1 MPNIPKNHFAK
12 ILTMPPKMKK
22 NPDDKSTIAAIS
34 KKIKDFIKHNKL
46 AVAASTTA
54 TAALAITIGYVLATT
69 GGSDYLQGQSDAT
82 INATNK
88 FIVEHGQKFMDYF
101 TQMAST
107 APSKINTFVR
117 SVLNK
122 LGHYIVYIP
131 FTSFE
136 GLSGGKLTE
145 DSPSFTDRVKK
156 MLKSIGK
163 TLYDAAISET
173 GQAIGKGAL
182 LTLILAGIAYGLG
195 PRAASAA
202 NAMIENIQNRMPRN
216 EPAVD
221 VPMSNRERLYW
232 ETVQR
237 IINSKSDPT
246 KETNA
251 LRGIRNDHFP
261 DYALYHLNHPEMMT
275 AILSGRGLKDTGG
288 GVTDYLKDKAYKYIM
303 SEDGKTLGKTA
314 LTALILAAISKGVT
328 DAASYEIYEYA
339 DKPNKERDMYNKY
352 RENKSFR
359 SAARWANEHRKEDG
373 YFTNPEIRL

>member
-1 MPNIPKNHFAK
+1 
-12 ILTMPPKMKK
+12 MPPKIKK
-22 NPDDKSTIAAIS
+22 VPDDKSTVAAIS

-46 AVAASTTA
+46 AVASSATA
-54 TAALAITIGYVLATT
+54 TAALAITIGYVLAITT
-69 GGSDYLQGQSDAT
+69 GRGNYLMGQSDAI
-82 INATNK
+82 INETNK
-88 FIVEHGQKFMDYF
+88 FIAENGQQLIDYF
-101 TQMAST
+101 TQMEST

-156 MLKSIGK
+156 TLKSIGK

-173 GQAIGKGAL
+173 GQEIGKGVL

-195 PRAASAA
+195 PRAASVA
-202 NAMIENIQNRMPRN
+202 NAMIGNIQSGPRN

-221 VPMSNRERLYW
+221 VPMSNRERFYW
-232 ETVQR
+232 ESVKS
-237 IINSKSDPT
+237 IIHSNLDTT
-246 KETNA
+246 KEANV
-251 LRGIRNDHFP
+251 LRNMRRERFP
-261 DYALYHLNHPEMMT
+261 DYATYHRNRPEMMA
-275 AILSGRGLKDTGG
+275 AILSGKGLKDTGG
-288 GVTDYLKDKAYKYIM
+288 GVTDYLKDKAYQAHKYIM

-314 LTALILAAISKGVT
+314 LTALLLAAISKGVT
-328 DAASYEIYEYA
+328 DAASYEMYEYA
-339 DKPNKERDMYNKY
+339 DKPNKERGMYNKY
-352 RENKSFR
+352 RENKSMR

-373 YFTNPEIRL
+373 YFNDPDIRL